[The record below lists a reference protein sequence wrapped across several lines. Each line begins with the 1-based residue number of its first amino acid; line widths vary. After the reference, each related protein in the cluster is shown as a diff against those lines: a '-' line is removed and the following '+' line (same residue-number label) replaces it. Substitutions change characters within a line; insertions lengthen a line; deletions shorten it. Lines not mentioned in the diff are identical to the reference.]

1 MKYFIVCLI
10 FLFVSGSASL
20 RVLYA
25 DSPADTIEPT
35 PKIVEDQGRAK
46 DKAGDFHK
54 QPQSKQPKTKKTLKK
69 KKGEDSDFS
78 DYPKSFVIPKGV
90 CETKEPVM
98 TIEK

>member
-1 MKYFIVCLI
+1 MKYFIACLI
-10 FLFVSGSASL
+10 ILFVSGSVSL
-20 RVLYA
+20 CILYA
-25 DSPADTIEPT
+25 DGPADTIAPT
-35 PKIVEDQGRAK
+35 PKIVEDQGSTK
-46 DKAGDFHK
+46 DKAGDFPK

-98 TIEK
+98 TIER